1 MPFVTLADL
10 QVFIPTFNRP
20 EMLKATISSVVC
32 QSAGMPCVTVLD
44 NGTFPSTKEA
54 VDLFSQSGVA
64 YQNSS
69 SLGLG
74 RFANFFLAQ
83 RVLSR
88 KYALILHDDDQLHPD
103 YLAFV
108 LKAINAHS
116 DATLVTCDVIEWP
129 VGTKKEN
136 RPHLHNFGHVFT
148 QREFATFVYNSE
160 RPSFSFAVYEA
171 EAFKKLNL
179 SSIFETYGKWGDTP
193 LMIEAVGNGKALM
206 FMDTCGWA
214 GVHAGRNSGDRSTL
228 PPATSWINLEK
239 QFCKHMGDN
248 PRTFSG
254 LSFCLMNYRHLRSGF
269 KRRIKKAMPFRQ
281 YIQESK
287 AEKALTARSSLF
299 RFLSCRI
306 VQIVFLWLSHRH
318 FKKSA
323 RPLF

>member
-20 EMLKATISSVVC
+20 EMLKSTLNSVLC
-32 QSAGMPCVTVLD
+32 QSAGTPCVTVLD
-44 NGTFPSTKEA
+44 NGTFPSTKET
-54 VDLFSQSGVA
+54 VDLFSQSGVG
-64 YQNSS
+64 YHNSS
-69 SLGLG
+69 SLGQRG
-74 RFANFFLAQ
+74 NFLLAQ
-83 RVLSR
+83 QLLSR
-88 KYALILHDDDQLHPD
+88 KYVLLLHDDDQLHPD

-116 DATLVTCDVIEWP
+116 DAALVTCDVIEWP
-129 VGTKKEN
+129 VGTEKEN
-136 RPHLHNFGHVFT
+136 RPHLHNSGHVFT

-160 RPSFSFAVYEA
+160 RPSFSFAIYEA
-171 EAFKKLNL
+171 ESFKKINL

-214 GVHAGRNSGDRSTL
+214 GVHAGRDSGDRSTL
-228 PPATSWINLEK
+228 PPAISWIHLEK
-239 QFCKHMGDN
+239 QFCKYMGDN

-269 KRRIKKAMPFRQ
+269 KRRIRKDMTFRQ
-281 YIQESK
+281 YIQKSK
-287 AEKALTARSSLF
+287 TEKALTERSSLF
-299 RFLSCRI
+299 RFFSCRI
-306 VQIVFLWLSHRH
+306 VQNVFLWFSHRH